1 MIGMP
6 WRRRTADQRLLNCK
20 QVARVLQAY
29 LNGDL
34 DEFDAWRVTAHLEDC
49 RRCGL
54 EVATIREIKRAL
66 AGRYEPSPASV
77 ARLRAFCA
85 DLLQGESETAG
96 DRSPR
101 P

>member
-1 MIGMP
+1 MIAMP
-6 WRRRTADQRLLNCK
+6 WRRRTADQRLLDCK

-34 DEFDAWRVTAHLEDC
+34 DELDTRRVTAHLEDC

-54 EVATIREIKRAL
+54 EAATIREIKRAL
-66 AGRYEPSPASV
+66 AGRYEPPPDAV
-77 ARLRAFCA
+77 ARLRAFCE
-85 DLLQGESETAG
+85 DMLQGELETGG

>member
-1 MIGMP
+1 MP
-6 WRRRTADQRLLNCK
+6 WRRRTADQSLLNCK

-34 DEFDAWRVTAHLEDC
+34 DELDTRRVTAHLEDC

-54 EVATIREIKRAL
+54 EAATIREIKRAL
-66 AGRYEPSPASV
+66 AGRYQPAPETV

-85 DLLQGESETAG
+85 DLLQGEPQTGG

>member
-1 MIGMP
+1 VTRMP
-6 WRRRTADQRLLNCK
+6 WRRGGAGQRLLDCK

-29 LNGDL
+29 LNSDL
-34 DEFDAWRVTAHLEDC
+34 DGLDAWRVTAHLEDC

-54 EVATIREIKRAL
+54 EFATIREIKRAL
-66 AGRYEPSPASV
+66 AGRYEPAPEAV
-77 ARLRAFCA
+77 ARLRAFCE
-85 DLLQGESETAG
+85 DLLQGELETGG

>member
-1 MIGMP
+1 ML
-6 WRRRTADQRLLNCK
+6 WRRRGADQRPLNCK

-34 DEFDAWRVTAHLEDC
+34 DELDTRRVTAHLEDC

-66 AGRYEPSPASV
+66 AGRYEPAPEAV
-77 ARLRAFCA
+77 ARLRAFCE
-85 DLLQGESETAG
+85 DLLQGELETGG
-96 DRSPR
+96 DRGPR
-101 P
+101 S

>member
-1 MIGMP
+1 MTGMP
-6 WRRRTADQRLLNCK
+6 WRRRRADQRPLNCK

-34 DEFDAWRVTAHLEDC
+34 DELDTRRVTAHLEDC

-54 EVATIREIKRAL
+54 EAATIREIKRAL
-66 AGRYEPSPASV
+66 AGRYEPPPDAV
-77 ARLRAFCA
+77 ARLRAFCE
-85 DLLQGESETAG
+85 DMLQGELETGG

>member
-1 MIGMP
+1 MIAMP
-6 WRRRTADQRLLNCK
+6 WRRRRADQRPLNCK

-34 DEFDAWRVTAHLEDC
+34 DELDTRRVTAHLEDC

-54 EVATIREIKRAL
+54 EAATIREIKRAL
-66 AGRYEPSPASV
+66 AGRYEPPPDAV
-77 ARLRAFCA
+77 ARLRAFCE
-85 DLLQGESETAG
+85 DMLQGELETGG

>member
-6 WRRRTADQRLLNCK
+6 WWRRRADQRLLNCK

-54 EVATIREIKRAL
+54 EAATIREIKRAL

-77 ARLRAFCA
+77 ARLRAFCV

>member
-1 MIGMP
+1 MP
-6 WRRRTADQRLLNCK
+6 WRRRGADQRLLDCK

-34 DEFDAWRVTAHLEDC
+34 DEFDAWRVTVHLEDC

-66 AGRYEPSPASV
+66 AGRYKPAPEAV
-77 ARLRAFCA
+77 ARLRAFCE
-85 DLLQGESETAG
+85 DLLQGEPETGG

-101 P
+101 L

>member
-6 WRRRTADQRLLNCK
+6 WRRRTADQRLLNCQ

-34 DEFDAWRVTAHLEDC
+34 DGFDAWRVTTHLEDC

-54 EVATIREIKRAL
+54 EAATIRQIKRAL
-66 AGRYEPSPASV
+66 AGRYQPAPETV
-77 ARLRAFCA
+77 ARLRAFCEN
-85 DLLQGESETAG
+85 LLQGELETGA
-96 DRSPR
+96 DRRPR

>member
-1 MIGMP
+1 VIAMP

-34 DEFDAWRVTAHLEDC
+34 DGFDAWRVTTHLEDC

-54 EVATIREIKRAL
+54 EAATIREIKRAL
-66 AGRYEPSPASV
+66 AGRYQPAPETV
-77 ARLRAFCA
+77 ARLRAFCD
-85 DLLQGESETAG
+85 DLLQGELESRG
-96 DRSPR
+96 DRRPR
-101 P
+101 S

>member
-1 MIGMP
+1 MIAMP

-34 DEFDAWRVTAHLEDC
+34 DELDTRRVTAHLEDC

-54 EVATIREIKRAL
+54 EAATIREIKRAL
-66 AGRYEPSPASV
+66 AGRYEPPPDAV
-77 ARLRAFCA
+77 ARLRAFCE
-85 DLLQGESETAG
+85 DMLQGELETGG

>member
-1 MIGMP
+1 VIAMP
-6 WRRRTADQRLLNCK
+6 WRRRTADQRLLDCK

-34 DEFDAWRVTAHLEDC
+34 DELDTRRVTAHLEDC

-54 EVATIREIKRAL
+54 EAATIREIKRAL
-66 AGRYEPSPASV
+66 AGRYEPPPDAV
-77 ARLRAFCA
+77 ARLRAFCE
-85 DLLQGESETAG
+85 DMLQGELETGG

>member
-6 WRRRTADQRLLNCK
+6 WRRRTADQRLLDCK

-34 DEFDAWRVTAHLEDC
+34 DEFDAWRVTTHLKDC

-54 EVATIREIKRAL
+54 EAATIREIKRAL
-66 AGRYEPSPASV
+66 AGRYEPPPDAV
-77 ARLRAFCA
+77 ARLRAFCE
-85 DLLQGESETAG
+85 DMLQGELETGG

>member
-1 MIGMP
+1 MIAMP

-34 DEFDAWRVTAHLEDC
+34 DGFDAWRVTTHLEDC

-54 EVATIREIKRAL
+54 EAATIRQIKRAL
-66 AGRYEPSPASV
+66 AGRYQPAPETV
-77 ARLRAFCA
+77 ARLRAFCD
-85 DLLQGESETAG
+85 DLLQGELESRG
-96 DRSPR
+96 DRRPR
-101 P
+101 S

>member
-6 WRRRTADQRLLNCK
+6 WRRRRADQRLLNCK

-34 DEFDAWRVTAHLEDC
+34 DGFDAWRVTVHLEDC

-54 EVATIREIKRAL
+54 EAATIREIKRAL
-66 AGRYEPSPASV
+66 ARRYEPAPEAV
-77 ARLRAFCA
+77 ARLRAFCD
-85 DLLQGESETAG
+85 DLLQGELEAGG
-96 DRSPR
+96 DRAPR
-101 P
+101 L

>member
-6 WRRRTADQRLLNCK
+6 WRRRTADQRPLNCK
-20 QVARVLQAY
+20 QVARALQAY

>member
-6 WRRRTADQRLLNCK
+6 WRRRTADQRLLDCK

-34 DEFDAWRVTAHLEDC
+34 DGFDAWRVTTHLEAC

-54 EVATIREIKRAL
+54 EAATIRQIKRAL
-66 AGRYEPSPASV
+66 AGRYQPAPETV
-77 ARLRAFCA
+77 ARLRAFCEN
-85 DLLQGESETAG
+85 LLQGELETGA
-96 DRSPR
+96 DRRPR